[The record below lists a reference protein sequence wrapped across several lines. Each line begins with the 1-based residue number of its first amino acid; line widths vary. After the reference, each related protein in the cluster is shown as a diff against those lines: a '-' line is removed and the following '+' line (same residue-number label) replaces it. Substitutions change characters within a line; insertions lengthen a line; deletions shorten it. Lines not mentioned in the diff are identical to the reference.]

1 MDHWHTAQVL
11 LSRVDRNASILR
23 FGQAEY
29 DTKSGGNQ
37 HYKPYAFVD
46 FQQAMRCTPMSEVI
60 KTALPALGPALRAH
74 GLAMSY
80 GQLYSRAA
88 AGVFPTKRDGRLLY
102 AIGDPKDI
110 VKMIRNEEQRL
121 SASRWQPAA

>member
-1 MDHWHTAQVL
+1 
-11 LSRVDRNASILR
+11 
-23 FGQAEY
+23 
-29 DTKSGGNQ
+29 
-37 HYKPYAFVD
+37 
-46 FQQAMRCTPMSEVI
+46 MSEVI

-88 AGVFPTKRDGRLLY
+88 AGVFPTQRDGRLLY

-110 VKMIRNEEQRL
+110 AKAIRAEERRL
-121 SASRWQPAA
+121 ADTRWQPAA